1 MASKFL
7 DDFPKTVEYLV
18 SLFPKHDI
26 AFYATD
32 LNEFI
37 FADHRFIDVP
47 FAKVG
52 VALSQ
57 GGPAEQCIRNK
68 QIVVAEIDQKLYGTA
83 LKVITA
89 PVFDDEQK
97 NTVIG
102 TYGMAIAREDAH
114 ALRNIASTFQHSM
127 QEISG
132 AIENTAHAAGD
143 IAQSEIKLSQEI
155 VSIKETAL
163 EINKILDSIRE
174 IADQTKMLGL
184 NAAIEAARAG
194 DSGRGF
200 GVVADEIRK
209 LSETSKQTANQ
220 IRLLTKEI
228 EKKIEVAIQSSQIAM
243 GATEEQSAAT
253 EEMNASIEE
262 LNSMMHE
269 FNRIAEGI

>member
-1 MASKFL
+1 MSSKFL
-7 DDFPKTVEYLV
+7 DDFPKTADYLIA
-18 SLFPKHDI
+18 LFPKHDI

-37 FADHRFIDVP
+37 FGDTRFIDLP

-52 VALSQ
+52 EAFAK
-57 GGPAEQCIRNK
+57 GGPADKCIMTK
-68 QIVVAEIDQKLYGTA
+68 QPVVMEIDQSIYGQA

-89 PVFDDEQK
+89 PVFDDEQS
-97 NTVIG
+97 TVVVG
-102 TYGMAIAREDAH
+102 TYGMAIAREEAH
-114 ALRNIASTFQHSM
+114 SLRNIAATFQHSM
-127 QEISG
+127 EEISS

-143 IAQSEIKLSQEI
+143 IAQSEIKLSKEI
-155 VSIKETAL
+155 VSIKETAS

-174 IADQTKMLGL
+174 IAEQTKMLGL

-209 LSETSKQTANQ
+209 LSETSKQTTNQ
-220 IRLLTKEI
+220 IRLLTKDI
-228 EKKIEVAIQSSQIAM
+228 ERKIAVAIESSQVAM
-243 GATEEQSAAT
+243 GATQEQSAAT

-262 LNSMMHE
+262 LNSMMYE
-269 FNRIAEGI
+269 FNRIAAAI